1 MSDFKQL
8 SKYCVEHKQ
17 TGHRICKI
25 TQGSTESYELW
36 YRVGG
41 THKQGGRTQDWDE
54 AKRQA
59 SKSG

>member
-25 TQGSTESYELW
+25 IQYGKKYYEVW
-36 YRVGG
+36 YRVSGSHKRGG
-41 THKQGGRTQDWDE
+41 MTSDWAE

-59 SKSG
+59 SK